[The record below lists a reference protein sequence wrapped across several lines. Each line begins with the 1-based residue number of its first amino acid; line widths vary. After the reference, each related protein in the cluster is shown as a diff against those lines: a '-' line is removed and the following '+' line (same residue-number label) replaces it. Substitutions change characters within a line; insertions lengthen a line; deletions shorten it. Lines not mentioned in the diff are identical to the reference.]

1 MYEFSYVLCGDG
13 IDVTFNTIC
22 LWTCEFRCHENTR
35 TSERMGICPDE
46 KNARERAEEYYLS
59 SFASAFRSFSF
70 EFLKTN
76 IVIASKAIVI
86 VWTLLFHYHQV
97 NIIES
102 IISLLSYREST
113 ICRILLGFV
122 RWSGDQIRPNIA
134 ILSSR
139 HWFFRNLSAKAIC
152 LSFLNLFMGPFTSI
166 NVM

>member
-1 MYEFSYVLCGDG
+1 
-13 IDVTFNTIC
+13 
-22 LWTCEFRCHENTR
+22 
-35 TSERMGICPDE
+35 MGICPDE

-102 IISLLSYREST
+102 ILSLLSYYEST
-113 ICRILLGFV
+113 ICRILLSFV

-139 HWFFRNLSAKAIC
+139 HWFFKIYSSKKKILYWTWKGLWVNC
-152 LSFLNLFMGPFTSI
+152 LIWKKIGEWWIFSGKDWWSILFLQYIYN
-166 NVM
+166 